1 MILSVP
7 NALRSV
13 VIFYKRVTVS
23 DSLRLLMAK
32 EHRDQFALFHEQI
45 ALSLTKNERFAQK
58 RDDQIPNPENRLK
71 LPVLWIWIRIRI
83 RIDPE
88 LLPGYGSEIKVPD
101 PDPTKSE
108 RAYK

>member
-7 NALRSV
+7 DALRSV
-13 VIFYKRVTVS
+13 AIFYKRVTVS

-88 LLPGYGSEIKVPD
+88 LLPGYGSEINVPA
-101 PDPTKSE
+101 PDPTNSG
-108 RAYK
+108 